1 MLKRKTSIRNGLR
14 AEIAGIAAETTEK
27 LANYTSNL
35 TDELAGNRQ
44 YLKDSLTELKQLDS
58 EILELIKEADTENS
72 VVENGKF
79 ASRHRVVIAK
89 IDSNLRE
96 NTPTTE
102 YVAPT
107 TKSRTVKLPYL
118 QLQKFGGNPTDWEAF
133 GDSFSSAIHNSED
146 LDNVQKFNY
155 LKSYLYGNA
164 ARALDGLVSMRE
176 NCAEAVEMLCD
187 RFGINK

>member
-1 MLKRKTSIRNGLR
+1 MWQPCVRLVASKNDSQLNTVLFLCLISRGLM
-14 AEIAGIAAETTEK
+14 
-27 LANYTSNL
+27 
-35 TDELAGNRQ
+35 
-44 YLKDSLTELKQLDS
+44 SL
-58 EILELIKEADTENS
+58 TENS

-79 ASRHRVVIAK
+79 ASRHRVVIPK

-118 QLQKFGGNPTDWEAF
+118 QLQKFGGNPTDWGAF
-133 GDSFSSAIHNSED
+133 WDSFSSAIHNSED

-164 ARALDGLVSMRE
+164 ARALDGLAATRE
-176 NCAEAVEMLCD
+176 NNAEAVEMLCD